1 MAEQTLDWRIK
12 GNWLK
17 NCNCDPGCPCDFW
30 AEPTHHHCEGMIGM
44 EIEEGHFGDINLDG
58 LKFAVTY
65 YWPGPLH
72 EGNGTLQPILE
83 ESASPEQRDAILQ
96 ILSGQ
101 AGTGNSWFEVVASI
115 VSTVLEPQFAPIDF
129 EFDLPSRKARVVI
142 PGILETVS
150 EPITN
155 IATGDNHRI
164 QVQLP
169 DGMEYKLA
177 ETASTVVNIGTGD
190 IKYDCPN
197 SHSSLAYVE
206 HTQDGLVS

>member
-101 AGTGNSWFEVVASI
+101 AGNTWFEVVASI
-115 VSTVLEPQFAPIDF
+115 ISTVLEPQFAPIDF

-155 IATGDNHRI
+155 VVTGDNHRI

-177 ETASTVVNIGTGD
+177 ETASAVVNIGTGD

>member
-101 AGTGNSWFEVVASI
+101 AGNTWFEVVASI
-115 VSTVLEPQFAPIDF
+115 ISTVLEPQFAPIDF
-129 EFDLPSRKARVVI
+129 EFDLPSRKARMVI

-177 ETASTVVNIGTGD
+177 ETASAVVNIGTGD

>member
-1 MAEQTLDWRIK
+1 
-12 GNWLK
+12 
-17 NCNCDPGCPCDFW
+17 
-30 AEPTHHHCEGMIGM
+30 M

-101 AGTGNSWFEVVASI
+101 AGNAWFELVASI
-115 VSTVLEPQFAPIDF
+115 VSTVLEPQFAQIDF
-129 EFDLPSRKARVVI
+129 EFDLPSRKARMVI

-155 IATGDNHRI
+155 VVTGDNHRI

-169 DGMEYKLA
+169 AGMEYKLA
-177 ETASTVVNIGTGD
+177 ETASAVVNIGTGD

>member
-1 MAEQTLDWRIK
+1 MAEQALDWRMK

-101 AGTGNSWFEVVASI
+101 AGNTWFEVVASI
-115 VSTVLEPQFAPIDF
+115 ISTVLEPQFAPIDF
-129 EFDLPSRKARVVI
+129 EFDLPSRKARMVI

-155 IATGDNHRI
+155 VVTGDNHRI

-169 DGMEYKLA
+169 AGMEYKLA
-177 ETASTVVNIGTGD
+177 ETASAVVNIGTGD

>member
-101 AGTGNSWFEVVASI
+101 AGNTWFEVVASI
-115 VSTVLEPQFAPIDF
+115 ISTVLEPQFAPIDF
-129 EFDLPSRKARVVI
+129 EFDLPSRKARMVI

-155 IATGDNHRI
+155 VVTGDNHRI

-177 ETASTVVNIGTGD
+177 ETASAVVNIGTGD

>member
-30 AEPTHHHCEGMIGM
+30 ADPTHHHCEGMIGM
-44 EIEEGHFGDINLDG
+44 QIEEGHFGDTNLDG
-58 LKFAVTY
+58 LKFVATY
-65 YWPGPLH
+65 HWPGPLH
-72 EGNGTLQPILE
+72 EGNGTLQPIIE

-101 AGTGNSWFEVVASI
+101 AGNAWFELVASI

-164 QVQLP
+164 QVQIP
-169 DGMEYKLA
+169 AGMEYKLA

-197 SHSSLAYVE
+197 GHSSLAYVE